1 MAGKKT
7 SVIQVMIAGDSRDL
21 QKATRQGASGFD
33 VLAGAAIAAT
43 KIIASAATA
52 IAGFSIREFAKFD
65 DAMTKSTAIMGDLSD
80 SMRKDMSDAAR
91 EVALSTTFA
100 ADEAAEAF
108 FFLASAGLDAEQ
120 SIAALPQVAQFAQ
133 AGAFDLARATDL
145 LTDAQSAL
153 GLTSDDTAENLEN
166 MARVSDVLAKAN
178 TIANASIEEFSQA
191 LTEKAGV
198 AMQQL
203 GVDVEEGAAALA
215 IFADQGVK
223 GTKAGTLLN
232 TTLEGL
238 TRTADENKEAYDR
251 LGVSVFDN
259 EGEMRN
265 LADIVGDLDGAFD
278 GMSTQARN
286 AELRNLGFTR
296 QARDGVLQLL
306 GNADALR
313 EYEAALRDSAGTTED
328 IADKQLQS
336 FNAQLSLLRSGL
348 SDVAISIGEALA
360 GPLGKFVSW
369 FRDQIPAI
377 KAFVEEA
384 IPQVE
389 AFVGRA
395 VEKFREFKEFYEENL
410 AEPLGNL
417 MERLRTL
424 ASTGIGFV
432 GEFRDRAMEF
442 LGDFAQAVADADS
455 EEAGTVLGEAIG
467 DLIVLGFDKVADFGK
482 FVADWAG
489 EQDWTAIGL
498 GFSKHFGLFVKGL
511 FMGLTHSLN
520 EETGEIEF
528 DGGKVV
534 RIIIAGLVAR
544 IPMVRNAMAAR
555 SGIFAVPIIGSLL
568 ANLLRLARLATPGL
582 GVVAAGLGMAVKA
595 AFLKFFGGTAFV
607 KAMGTVGVA
616 IRLAFSGG
624 LRIVL
629 AQIGGIILKGLKFLI
644 TKSFWVGLA
653 KGIGVAAIAAFGSI
667 PAAIGAAIGLLIVGL
682 ITFLGIKFPE
692 QIKEFFQETIP
703 TWVKGAKD
711 SITEFFKGIVN
722 AIRDKAG
729 EWKDKVLGWFSD
741 RIDGVKET
749 FATARATFLDIGK
762 AVVSRIIQGVRDKLS
777 DFASGVL
784 DWFKDR
790 IQDIK
795 DIFNGEIEMF
805 KDLGGSLVDGL
816 TSGVKSATGGLVSA
830 AVSAAKDAFNAARN
844 WLDSRSPSRK
854 FAELGDAMG
863 EGMSA
868 GLADTHRMLA
878 AAGVA
883 ASRSAFVGAEG
894 ALRVPDVP
902 TMGGGRGA
910 APINITVNGALDA
923 EGTARTILRTL
934 RDAERRTGERLT
946 L

>member
-7 SVIQVMIAGDSRDL
+7 SVIQVMIAGDSSDL
-21 QKATRQGASGFD
+21 QKATRGGASAFGA
-33 VLAGAAIAAT
+33 LAGAAVVAT
-43 KIIASAATA
+43 KVIASAATA

-65 DAMTKSTAIMGDLSD
+65 EAMTKSTAIMGDLSD
-80 SMRKDMSDAAR
+80 GMRKDMSDAAR
-91 EVALSTTFA
+91 QVALETTFA
-100 ADEAAEAF
+100 ADEVAEAF
-108 FFLASAGLDAEQ
+108 FFLASAGLDAQQ

-133 AGAFDLARATDL
+133 AGAFDLATATDL

-153 GLTSDDTAENLEN
+153 GLTTDDTAQNMEN

-178 TIANASIEEFSQA
+178 TISNATIEEFSQA

-198 AMQQL
+198 ALQNL
-203 GVDVEEGAAALA
+203 GVDIEEGAAALA

-238 TRTADENKEAYDR
+238 TRTADENKDAYDA

-313 EYEAALRDSAGTTED
+313 EYEDELRNAAGTTEE
-328 IADKQLQS
+328 IAEKQLES

-348 SDVAISIGEALA
+348 SDVGISIGQALA
-360 GPLGKFVSW
+360 GPLGNFVKW
-369 FRDQIPAI
+369 FQSQIPAI

-389 AFVGRA
+389 AFVDRA
-395 VEKFREFKEFYEENL
+395 VAKFGEFKQFYEDNL
-410 AEPLGNL
+410 AEPLGDL
-417 MERLRTL
+417 MERLRGL
-424 ASTGIGFV
+424 AGEGVGFV
-432 GEFRDRAMEF
+432 AEFRERALEF

-467 DLIVLGFDKVADFGK
+467 DLIVLGFDKVDNFGA
-482 FVADWAG
+482 FVADWAAQ
-489 EQDWTAIGL
+489 QDWTAIGL
-498 GFSKHFGLFVKGL
+498 AFSKHFGKFVKGL
-511 FMGLTHSLN
+511 FMGLTHSMN
-520 EETGEIEF
+520 EESGEIEF
-528 DGGKVV
+528 DGSKVV
-534 RIIIAGLVAR
+534 KILIAGLVAR
-544 IPMVRNAMAAR
+544 IPLVRNLMNAR
-555 SGIFAVPIIGSLL
+555 RGIFAVPIIGSF
-568 ANLLRLARLATPGL
+568 LRNILTLARGVTPGL
-582 GVVAAGLGMAVKA
+582 GAVAAGLGMAVKA

-607 KAMGTVGVA
+607 KAMGTVGTA

-629 AQIGGIILKGLKFLI
+629 AQIGGIILTGLKFLI
-644 TKSFWVGLA
+644 TKAFWVGIA
-653 KGIGVAAIAAFGSI
+653 KGIGIAAVAAFGSI
-667 PAAIGAAIGLLIVGL
+667 PAAIIGTIAILIIGLLS
-682 ITFLGIKFPE
+682 FLGAKFPD
-692 QIKEFFQETIP
+692 QIREFINETIP

-722 AIRDKAG
+722 AIRDKVG

-741 RIDGVKET
+741 RIDAVKET
-749 FATARATFLDIGK
+749 FTIAKATFLAIGM
-762 AVVSRIIQGVRDKLS
+762 AVVSDIIQGVRDKLS
-777 DFASGVL
+777 DFGSGVL

-805 KDLGGSLVDGL
+805 KNLGGSLVDGL
-816 TSGVKSATGGLVSA
+816 SDGVKASTGGLVDA
-830 AVSAAKDAFNAARN
+830 AVGAARDAFNAARN

-878 AAGVA
+878 AAGVS

-894 ALRVPDVP
+894 ALRVTEVP
-902 TMGGGRGA
+902 LSADRRGA
-910 APINITVNGALDA
+910 GDTINITVTSADPQAVVEALRRYTRSNGPLS
-923 EGTARTILRTL
+923 TTISV
-934 RDAERRTGERLT
+934 
-946 L
+946 